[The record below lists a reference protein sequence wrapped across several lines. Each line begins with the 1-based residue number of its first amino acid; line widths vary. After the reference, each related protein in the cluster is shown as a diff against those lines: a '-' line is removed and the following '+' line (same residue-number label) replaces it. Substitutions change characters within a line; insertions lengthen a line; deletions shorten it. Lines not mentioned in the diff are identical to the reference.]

1 MEATMIAVGTNGR
14 IEVDDFF
21 LTITKESD
29 GGSTLKVLNRV
40 ASGFSG
46 EKKIPIDSISSVQFK
61 PVGTT
66 GTFVSSKFEKIG
78 LGKINTELG
87 LGATG
92 YIQFAF
98 MGGQEHKN
106 RVITN
111 NWSLWKDENTIVFSI
126 EKEEDFRK
134 IKEFIEG
141 KVMQRQNGGAAQAN
155 SATSATPTSA
165 KFDQLKQLGE
175 LKASGIL
182 TEEEFVEQKRM
193 ILES

>member
-1 MEATMIAVGTNGR
+1 
-14 IEVDDFF
+14 
-21 LTITKESD
+21 
-29 GGSTLKVLNRV
+29 
-40 ASGFSG
+40 
-46 EKKIPIDSISSVQFK
+46 
-61 PVGTT
+61 
-66 GTFVSSKFEKIG
+66 
-78 LGKINTELG
+78 
-87 LGATG
+87 
-92 YIQFAF
+92 

-155 SATSATPTSA
+155 SATSASPTSA

>member
-1 MEATMIAVGTNGR
+1 MIAIGTNGR

-21 LTITKESD
+21 LTITKESE

-40 ASGFSG
+40 ASGFAG
-46 EKKIPIDSISSVQFK
+46 EKRIPIDSISSVQFK

-66 GTFVSSKFEKIG
+66 GTLVSANLEKIG
-78 LGKINTELG
+78 LGKISKELG
-87 LGATG
+87 AGATG

-98 MGGQEHKN
+98 MGGQEHKT

-111 NWSLWKDENTIVFSI
+111 NWSLWKDENTVVFSI
-126 EKEEDFRK
+126 EKQEDFRK
-134 IKEFIEG
+134 IKEFIES
-141 KVMQRQNGGAAQAN
+141 KVMQRQNGVTGQSN
-155 SATSATPTSA
+155 SAVSTSPTTA

-182 TEEEFVEQKRM
+182 TDEEFQEQKKR
-193 ILES
+193 ILEA